1 MYIINNEDDTQLT
14 HHVEPCFVDHL
25 PRPVQSPWQLNS
37 LRPGLQQ
44 PLVKI
49 VAYQFQSAMSVV
61 EGNAR
66 TPVSFVVV
74 PVSDLGY
81 PVGSPGSSI
90 WAYTPGSSG
99 DWIPSSNLE
108 DIPGTAANRMPNFPH
123 QDTVKRG
130 WLPNEQTPVSRF
142 GEQHEPMS
150 GMHHNMAMGDGGGVT
165 AHGMAGMVWN
175 PVATVQLHGTNPKVW
190 GAWSQSVM

>member
-1 MYIINNEDDTQLT
+1 MATEQPQAPPPAAIGRDRCLPIPISNERSRGQ
-14 HHVEPCFVDHL
+14 
-25 PRPVQSPWQLNS
+25 R
-37 LRPGLQQ
+37 
-44 PLVKI
+44 K
-49 VAYQFQSAMSVV
+49 
-61 EGNAR
+61 

-165 AHGMAGMVWN
+165 AHGMAGTVWN
-175 PVATVQLHGTNPKVW
+175 PVATMQLHGTNLKVL
-190 GAWSQSVM
+190 GASQSQSVM

>member
-1 MYIINNEDDTQLT
+1 MVSDPCSCPPSKGDSLPNRCHG
-14 HHVEPCFVDHL
+14 HHG
-25 PRPVQSPWQLNS
+25 NS
-37 LRPGLQQ
+37 LASSSASSSHWSRSRLQNPIRIERSQ
-44 PLVKI
+44 G
-49 VAYQFQSAMSVV
+49 QSK
-61 EGNAR
+61 
-66 TPVSFVVV
+66 TPVSFVV
-74 PVSDLGY
+74 PVSSLGY

-90 WAYTPGSSG
+90 WAYTQGSSG

-142 GEQHEPMS
+142 GEKHEPMS

-165 AHGMAGMVWN
+165 AHGMAGTVWH
-175 PVATVQLHGTNPKVW
+175 PVATMQLQVTNPKVW
-190 GAWSQSVM
+190 EAWRQSVM

>member
-1 MYIINNEDDTQLT
+1 MATEQPQAPPPAAISRDRRLLIPISNERSRGQ
-14 HHVEPCFVDHL
+14 
-25 PRPVQSPWQLNS
+25 R
-37 LRPGLQQ
+37 
-44 PLVKI
+44 K
-49 VAYQFQSAMSVV
+49 
-61 EGNAR
+61 

-108 DIPGTAANRMPNFPH
+108 DIPGTAANRMPYFPH

-165 AHGMAGMVWN
+165 AHGMAGTVWN
-175 PVATVQLHGTNPKVW
+175 PVATMQLHGTNPKVW
-190 GAWSQSVM
+190 GASRSQSVM